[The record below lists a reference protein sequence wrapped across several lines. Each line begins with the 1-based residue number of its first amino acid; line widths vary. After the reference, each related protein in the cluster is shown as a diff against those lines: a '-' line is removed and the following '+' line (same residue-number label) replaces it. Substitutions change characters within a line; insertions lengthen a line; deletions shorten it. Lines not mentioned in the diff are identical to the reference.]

1 MRGLRGIA
9 VVRTM
14 LDKLSFKDLFII
26 EFEVHATQIGAL
38 TNHSEPGQWTSPQ
51 INSGILAAW

>member
-1 MRGLRGIA
+1 
-9 VVRTM
+9 M